1 MLIRDREKESMCMMK
16 GVDGGTEKLK
26 SEFQRGW
33 LNGKARMNMYRD

>member
-1 MLIRDREKESMCMMK
+1 MK
-16 GVDGGTEKLK
+16 GVDGWTEKRE